1 MRDQHDVLC
10 QEDRSGQH
18 AHQRAFLS
26 AASVL
31 AAAPFD
37 LHEENTQWW
46 DLQSE
51 ESPASFQEP
60 ASATFAAEQQPV
72 VYAVKNEP
80 PKTPEPVHS
89 TESAEQ
95 SVCSTAP
102 CTPYDDEGQASGRFQ
117 GVMEAFEVQPAIA
130 LDAPAA
136 VGKDQ
141 SPRHRGKP
149 KKWSTMQKQK
159 HSDAC
164 RRKER
169 LTLADKLE
177 IIFLYESAPLDE
189 RKSQVRTHLL
199 RADRPLA
206 DVLTPSHERS

>member
-1 MRDQHDVLC
+1 MRDQHDALC

-18 AHQRAFLS
+18 AQQRAFLS
-26 AASVL
+26 ATSAL
-31 AAAPFD
+31 AAPFD
-37 LHEENTQWW
+37 CHEENTQWW

-60 ASATFAAEQQPV
+60 ASNTFAADQQPV

-80 PKTPEPVHS
+80 PKTPEPAHS

-102 CTPYDDEGQASGRFQ
+102 CTPTNARFQ
-117 GVMEAFEVQPAIA
+117 GIMEAVEVQHAIA

-136 VGKDQ
+136 VGKDE
-141 SPRHRGKP
+141 SPSHRGKP

-177 IIFLYESAPLDE
+177 IIFLYESAPPDE
-189 RKSQVRTHLL
+189 RKSQVRTHL
-199 RADRPLA
+199 RSADRLL
-206 DVLTPSHERS
+206 LTCTFPTPPPSHEKS